1 MASTEARIALEG
13 AKVEINGV
21 RIRFHRT
28 VRVPDNDKDH
38 ALPPNMGTFS
48 LLNVGD
54 YSTKLPQS
62 ILRKGG
68 IFLSMYQCEA
78 MWMSFK
84 SDNPVAVK
92 VSVGGVN
99 ALTGLPQNESKNGV
113 QDYLPVGGNRGQ
125 LWLDGISVAP
135 GIVRQFVAM
144 PLGKGYTVEGQVT
157 GTEDIGGI
165 QIDVFPL
172 YHTAFKVKHGERE
185 LNVYKTPKQL
195 GLGPGSH
202 ISYLDNPSHYPKVM
216 TPRQESYSPKGSQV
230 ELKGI
235 YERERSS
242 LLPDVDLSSKS
253 GIMVVVKTLTGKEL
267 PVICTSSDTIDNLKA
282 MVQDKEGIPP
292 DQQRIIFAG
301 KQLEDGRTL
310 SDYNIQANSVLHLV
324 LRLRGGGDVDSDD
337 LQSGFAAGGRISQK
351 INRDRL
357 PVTAYDQRK
366 SQRLH
371 VSVINAAYFSTITGL
386 PSPPTPI
393 SAQTYLKSGFPCANP
408 LAEVRSVG
416 QLMAADASAEAECG
430 FCAYEMA
437 TLQLAPCGHKFCDD
451 CANTTAC
458 PSCRKL
464 IMSKTRFSAPMVR
477 PGNEDEDGVDA
488 LSLDERIIKLQV
500 AAQRGKVLSFTLAQ
514 SKVSQLCGEI
524 S

>member
-1 MASTEARIALEG
+1 
-13 AKVEINGV
+13 
-21 RIRFHRT
+21 
-28 VRVPDNDKDH
+28 
-38 ALPPNMGTFS
+38 
-48 LLNVGD
+48 
-54 YSTKLPQS
+54 
-62 ILRKGG
+62 
-68 IFLSMYQCEA
+68 
-78 MWMSFK
+78 
-84 SDNPVAVK
+84 
-92 VSVGGVN
+92 
-99 ALTGLPQNESKNGV
+99 
-113 QDYLPVGGNRGQ
+113 
-125 LWLDGISVAP
+125 
-135 GIVRQFVAM
+135 M

-172 YHTAFKVKHGERE
+172 YDTGFIPKHAGRE
-185 LNVYKTPKQL
+185 LNMYKTPKQL
-195 GLGPGSH
+195 GLRPGSH
-202 ISYLDNPSHYPKVM
+202 ISYLDNPSHYP
-216 TPRQESYSPKGSQV
+216 SYSPKCSQV
-230 ELKGI
+230 ELRAI

-242 LLPDVDLSSKS
+242 HLPDVHLSSKS
-253 GIMVVVKTLTGKEL
+253 SFFLFVKTLTGK
-267 PVICTSSDTIDNLKA
+267 TISVMCASNYTVRNVKEI
-282 MVQDKEGIPP
+282 VQEREGIPP
-292 DQQRIIFAG
+292 DQLWFIFAG
-301 KQLEDGRTL
+301 KKLEDDRTL
-310 SDYNIQANSVLHLV
+310 SHYSITNDSTLHSV
-324 LRLRGGGDVDSDD
+324 LRLRGGRDGDSAD

-366 SQRLH
+366 SKRLH

-393 SAQTYLKSGFPCANP
+393 SAQTYLKSGFPWYALYDEHVPTANNTSSANA
-408 LAEVRSVG
+408 LAGVRSVG
-416 QLMAADASAEAECG
+416 QLMAADASAEADCG

-437 TLQLAPCGHKFCDD
+437 TLQLEPCGHKFCDD

-477 PGNEDEDGVDA
+477 PGNEEEDGVDA

>member
-1 MASTEARIALEG
+1 MG
-13 AKVEINGV
+13 
-21 RIRFHRT
+21 IRFHRT
-28 VRVPDNDKDH
+28 IRVPDNDKTH

-84 SDNPVAVK
+84 SNDPVAVK

-99 ALTGLPQNESKNGV
+99 ALTGFSQNESKNGV
-113 QDYLPVGGNRGQ
+113 QDYLP
-125 LWLDGISVAP
+125 DGISVAP
-135 GIVRQFVAM
+135 GVIRQFVAM

-172 YHTAFKVKHGERE
+172 YDTGFIPKHAGRE
-185 LNVYKTPKQL
+185 LNMYKTPKQL
-195 GLGPGSH
+195 GLRPGLH

-216 TPRQESYSPKGSQV
+216 TSGQESYSPKCSQV
-230 ELKGI
+230 ELRAI

-242 LLPDVDLSSKS
+242 HLPDVYLSSKS
-253 GIMVVVKTLTGKEL
+253 SIFLFVKTLTGK
-267 PVICTSSDTIDNLKA
+267 TISVMCASNYTVRNVKEI
-282 MVQDKEGIPP
+282 VQEREGIPP
-292 DQQRIIFAG
+292 DQLWFIFSG
-301 KQLEDGRTL
+301 KKLEDDRTL
-310 SDYNIQANSVLHLV
+310 SHYNITNDSTLHLV
-324 LRLRGGGDVDSDD
+324 LRLRGGRDGDSAD

-366 SQRLH
+366 SKRLH

-393 SAQTYLKSGFPCANP
+393 SAQTYLNSGFPWYALYDEHVPTANNTSSANA
-408 LAEVRSVG
+408 LAGTVVF
-416 QLMAADASAEAECG
+416 AP
-430 FCAYEMA
+430 YEMA

-477 PGNEDEDGVDA
+477 PGNEEEDGVDA

-514 SKVSQLCGEI
+514 RKVSQLCGEI